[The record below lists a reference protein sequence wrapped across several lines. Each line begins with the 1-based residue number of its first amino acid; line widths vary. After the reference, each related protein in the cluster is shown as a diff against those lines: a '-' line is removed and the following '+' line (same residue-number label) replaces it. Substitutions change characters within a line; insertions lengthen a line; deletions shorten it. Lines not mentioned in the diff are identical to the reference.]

1 MRKLL
6 TLGCVTAL
14 SAVAVLAAG
23 VGPAGAYIPVG
34 PDISIAG
41 GGYTLVN
48 PAGPNIESNRA
59 RFEYALRV
67 SQTTGAV
74 YGKGVT
80 IRGWG
85 PSRTA
90 TDGSGFTGTRYVAR
104 MWTTTT
110 GYPGLP
116 ADPGTGAT
124 FENCAAY
131 TVMGDPS
138 LGLQGFFIGNARVY
152 LVEANGTT
160 EHATGIQFRV
170 LYAINDAAS
179 AAGPMIAY
187 YLLDASN
194 SPSLVPPPFSLA
206 GGNGSYQPLKSGMT
220 GVKDGVLGVCG

>member
-14 SAVAVLAAG
+14 SAAAVLAAG
-23 VGPAGAYIPVG
+23 VGSAGAYIPAG
-34 PDISIAG
+34 PDISMAG

-48 PAGPNIESNRA
+48 PKGPNVEANRS

-67 SQTTGAV
+67 SQATGAV

-80 IRGWG
+80 VRGWG

-104 MWTTTT
+104 IWTSTLS
-110 GYPGLP
+110 YPGVP
-116 ADPGTGAT
+116 ADPHDGAT
-124 FENCAAY
+124 FDGCAAY
-131 TVMGDPS
+131 TVMGDPT
-138 LGLQGFFIGNARVY
+138 LGLQGFFVGNADVY

-170 LYAINDAAS
+170 LYAINDGTS
-179 AAGPMIAY
+179 VAGPMIAY
-187 YLLDASN
+187 YLVDTNN
-194 SPSLVPPPFSLA
+194 SPSLVPPPFALA
-206 GGNGSYQPLKSGMT
+206 GGNGFYQSLKYGTT
-220 GVKDGVLGVCG
+220 GVKDGVLGACA